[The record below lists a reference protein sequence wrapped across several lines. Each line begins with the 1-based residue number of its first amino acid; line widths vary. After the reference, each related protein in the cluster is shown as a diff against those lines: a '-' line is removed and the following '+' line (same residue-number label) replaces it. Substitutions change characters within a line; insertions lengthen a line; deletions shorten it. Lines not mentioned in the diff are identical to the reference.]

1 MRIVSLSKGKP
12 KDYLW
17 KEKHETSAIGK
28 TPVKELFLKKDAIE
42 GDGVANS
49 DFHGGID
56 RALCLYPYEHYEKW
70 QKAFNRTFMLPSFGE
85 NISTTNMTEKE
96 IYIGDEFAIGETIV
110 EVTQGRVPCSTISK
124 FNGEDQ
130 LLKKVFQTNHTG
142 YFFRVLKEGTINLQ
156 SEIQLVERKQ
166 SQLSVWDATDII
178 LHKLKDIEAMEKLL
192 NVSGLSQEW
201 TEILEKRLKNK
212 RKPIDN

>member
-12 KDYLW
+12 RDYQW
-17 KEKHETSAIGK
+17 KEKRETSAIGK
-28 TPVKELFLKKDAIE
+28 TPVKELFLKKEAIA
-42 GDGVANS
+42 GDGVANT
-49 DFHGGID
+49 DFHGGKD

-70 QKAFNRTFMLPSFGE
+70 QKVFNRTFMLPSFGE
-85 NISTTNMTEKE
+85 NISAINMTEKD
-96 IYIGDEFAIGETIV
+96 IYIGDVFAIGETIV

-130 LLKKVFQTNHTG
+130 LLKTVFQSNHTG

-166 SQLSVWDATDII
+166 SELSVWDATDTI
-178 LHKLKDIEAMEKLL
+178 LHKPKDIAAMEKLL
-192 NVSGLSQEW
+192 KVPGLSQEW
-201 TEILEKRLKNK
+201 TEILEKRFKKLTE
-212 RKPIDN
+212 PIDN